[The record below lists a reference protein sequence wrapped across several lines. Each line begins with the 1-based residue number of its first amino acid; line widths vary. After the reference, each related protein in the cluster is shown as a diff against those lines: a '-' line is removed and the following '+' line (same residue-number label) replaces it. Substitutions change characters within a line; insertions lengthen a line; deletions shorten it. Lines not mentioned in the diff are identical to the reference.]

1 MSLEDKGGLACM
13 VLLDG
18 SLAFMHL
25 FGEAISELTT
35 NTACHCIKKLLFEM
49 FSTGC
54 RVLAVCLLE
63 VQKVVPLGSDG
74 DR

>member
-1 MSLEDKGGLACM
+1 
-13 VLLDG
+13 
-18 SLAFMHL
+18 
-25 FGEAISELTT
+25 
-35 NTACHCIKKLLFEM
+35 LFEM